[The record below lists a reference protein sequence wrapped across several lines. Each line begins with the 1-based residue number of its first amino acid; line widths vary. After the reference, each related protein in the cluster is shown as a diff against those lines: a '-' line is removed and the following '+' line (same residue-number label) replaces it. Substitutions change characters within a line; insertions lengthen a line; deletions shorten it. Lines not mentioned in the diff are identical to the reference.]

1 MSNKYFRD
9 WKSSKPSKS
18 YNSSKPSK
26 SESTHLGILKELDR
40 DNARLDR
47 ALDKLDTERKAEK
60 IFRGPQ
66 NPTQIYSQIG
76 FVNSHSSRSQSQSHS
91 SQSQARS
98 QAHPVHLVHIG
109 QNMIL
114 VNGCVLMR
122 PENFF

>member
-1 MSNKYFRD
+1 MSSKYFRD
-9 WKSSKPSKS
+9 WKSSKK
-18 YNSSKPSK
+18 SK
-26 SESTHLGILKELDR
+26 SESSHLDILKKLDD

-47 ALDKLDTERKAEK
+47 ALDKLDTEEKAKE
-60 IFRGPQ
+60 IFRRPQ
-66 NPTQIYSQIG
+66 NPTSIPTQIYSQIG
-76 FVNSHSSRSQSQSHS
+76 FVNSHSSQSRSQ
-91 SQSQARS
+91 A